1 MNVKLSKRLYTKT
14 MRRASKLIIIN
25 YAMDS
30 KSSIFAHQY
39 ETAQGLV
46 SKFSAI
52 TVFTNEK
59 GLCPDVKG
67 MRVVEVGWIE
77 KEPIRNVIRLLTK
90 ILPTLLRKNYDSVF
104 FHMTD
109 LHAAIFSPI
118 IKILGK
124 RQVLWYAHAHPSLRL
139 RWSEKWVDLIASSTT
154 GSCTL
159 SSKKVALIGQAIKQE
174 SFPFSTSSCRSS
186 SKRIVHF
193 GRFDQGKQISELLET
208 CQILRDEG
216 FDLSFTQIGKASNSK
231 NQAYGLEVISNYSKF
246 DWARF
251 LPPIERSQLSR
262 NVKKFSVF
270 LHGFQGSLDK
280 TLIEST
286 FLGLPVATINNEY
299 LNIFGQ
305 WSDLK
310 PTNLVAELRAV
321 LEMDSVNLE
330 REIRKRRLIAV
341 DNHSFEKWIDKLGD
355 LLTDASKTECK
366 L

>member
-1 MNVKLSKRLYTKT
+1 MQ
-14 MRRASKLIIIN
+14 RASKLIIVN
-25 YAMDS
+25 YAMDI

-39 ETAQGLV
+39 EVAQGLV
-46 SKFSAI
+46 GKFTAI

-59 GLCPDVKG
+59 GFCPDVRG
-67 MRVVEVGWIE
+67 MRVVEIGWIE
-77 KEPIRNVIRLLTK
+77 KQPVRNILRLLSRF
-90 ILPTLLRKNYDSVF
+90 LPTLLRRDYDSVF

-109 LHAAIFSPI
+109 LYAAIFSPL

-124 RQVLWYAHAHPSLRL
+124 HQVLWYAHAHPSLRL
-139 RWSEKWVDLIASSTT
+139 RWSEKWVDSIASSTT

-174 SFPFSTSSCRSS
+174 SFPFSTSNSRSS

-208 CQILRDEG
+208 CKFLRDEG

-231 NQAYGLEVISNYSKF
+231 NQPYELEVISNFSKF
-246 DWARF
+246 DWVSF
-251 LPPIERSQLSR
+251 LPSIERSQLSR
-262 NVKKFSVF
+262 TVRKFSVF

-286 FLGLPVATINNEY
+286 FLGLPVVTINHEY

-321 LEMDSVNLE
+321 LELDSFELE
-330 REIRKRRLIAV
+330 REIRKRHLIAV
-341 DNHSFEKWIDKLGD
+341 ENHGFEKWIDKLGE
-355 LLTDASKTECK
+355 LLTHSNKAEQR